1 MRVCLI
7 ADRPD
12 HPVLSATMAI
22 LAGRHEQRVALSA
35 SFASSPARRRELD
48 RPADVYLLKSRSPA
62 ALELGTQLADRGAIV
77 INHPSATAL
86 CLDRVAMA
94 DRLREAG
101 LPQPSTAAFS
111 RLADVPA
118 DGIDLRF
125 PVMVKSRQSR
135 RGDLV
140 AKLSRPA
147 DVLPLAHEWPDEPV
161 VLQEFTAGSGYDLKL
176 WAIGDDLHAARRR
189 SPLETGATDAAK
201 QNLPLQGRIAEEL
214 VHIGRAVG
222 RAFAL
227 DLYGVDVIMSPE
239 GPTIVDVNAFPGFRG
254 VADAPARLAALVEE
268 SVTASRT
275 A

>member
-1 MRVCLI
+1 VRVCLI

-12 HPVLSATMAI
+12 HPVLGEAMAI
-22 LAGRHEQRVALSA
+22 LAGRHEQRVALAA
-35 SFASSPARRRELD
+35 SLASGPARRRELD

-86 CLDRVAMA
+86 CLDRAAMA
-94 DRLREAG
+94 DRLQAAG
-101 LPQPSTAAFS
+101 LPQPSTTAFT

-118 DGIDLRF
+118 GGNGLRF
-125 PVMVKSRQSR
+125 PVMVKSRHSR

-147 DVLPLAHEWPDEPV
+147 DVLPLAREWEDEPV
-161 VLQEFTAGSGYDLKL
+161 VLQEFTPGSGYDLKL

-189 SPLETGATDAAK
+189 SPLETGATGAAK
-201 QNLPLQGRIAEEL
+201 RNLPLEGGIAEQLED
-214 VHIGRAVG
+214 IGRAVG
-222 RAFAL
+222 HAFSL
-227 DLYGVDVIMSPE
+227 HLYGVDVIMSPD

-254 VADAPARLAALVEE
+254 VDGAPERLAALVER
-268 SVTASRT
+268 SATRFHTA
-275 A
+275 